1 MAKKPTKKELKE
13 MELKRKEEIAKHL
26 VGLFKETFEMLEEN
40 KSYVPG
46 YIKGEIKQYGYDIED
61 LKTEDCDFIFKR
73 LLHQCQN
80 IYDSISDQFFCTENG
95 LDKSMG
101 SIDDCYSNGR
111 ILINDLIDNYE
122 KYTDK
127 RLYQFVSDTLIENV
141 KLCKSYHKY

>member
-80 IYDSISDQFFCTENG
+80 I
-95 LDKSMG
+95 
-101 SIDDCYSNGR
+101 
-111 ILINDLIDNYE
+111 
-122 KYTDK
+122 
-127 RLYQFVSDTLIENV
+127 
-141 KLCKSYHKY
+141 